1 MNKTIFFIGAVIV
14 AAVLSGCVSTVTHYD
29 KDGKITK
36 VEKITNTSRFFD
48 GTNDKSQIIL
58 VDAFYVKSD
67 ISVTAGESY
76 TPGWTLTFVNGK
88 SAILNIK
95 NNANFTNAN
104 GVVDSFFK
112 DFEIGKNGL
121 KQGKK

>member
-1 MNKTIFFIGAVIV
+1 MNKTIIFIGAVIA

-58 VDAFYVKSD
+58 VDAFYIKSD

-112 DFEIGKNGL
+112 DIEIGKNGL

>member
-1 MNKTIFFIGAVIV
+1 MNKTIFFIGAVIA

-36 VEKITNTSRFFD
+36 VEKITNTSRFYD
-48 GTNDKSQIIL
+48 GTNEKSQMIL
-58 VDAFYVKSD
+58 VDAFYIKSD

-88 SAILNIK
+88 SAILNMK
-95 NNANFTNAN
+95 NDANFTNAN
-104 GVVDSFFK
+104 GVIDSFFK
-112 DFEIGKNGL
+112 DIEIGKDGL

>member
-1 MNKTIFFIGAVIV
+1 MRKTIFFIGAVL
-14 AAVLSGCVSTVTHYD
+14 AAVILTGCVSTVTHYD

-36 VEKITNTSRFFD
+36 VEKVTNASRFYD

-88 SAILNIK
+88 SAILNLK

-112 DFEIGKNGL
+112 DIEIGKNGL

>member
-1 MNKTIFFIGAVIV
+1 MNKTIIFIGAVIA

-29 KDGKITK
+29 KEGKITK

-112 DFEIGKNGL
+112 DIEIGKNGL

>member
-1 MNKTIFFIGAVIV
+1 MRKTIFFIGAVL
-14 AAVLSGCVSTVTHYD
+14 AAVILTGCVSTVTHYD

-36 VEKITNTSRFFD
+36 IEKITNTSRFYD
-48 GTNDKSQIIL
+48 GTNEKSQMIL
-58 VDAFYVKSD
+58 VDAFYIKSD

-88 SAILNIK
+88 SAILNMK
-95 NNANFTNAN
+95 NDANFTNAN
-104 GVVDSFFK
+104 GVIDSFFK
-112 DFEIGKNGL
+112 DIEIGKDGL